1 MIPYVDMTARNAPI
15 REELIRVI
23 TEVVDSG
30 NYVGGRFVEEF
41 ERSFAAYCGTAHCV
55 GVGSG
60 TEALW
65 LTMAA
70 MGVGPGDEVI
80 TSPMTFA
87 ATVEA
92 ICLTGA
98 KPVFADIDE
107 RTYTLDPDAFVK
119 AITPRTKVVIP
130 VHLFGQPA
138 AMDAILRIA
147 GERGI
152 RVIEDAAQAHGAEYF
167 GRKAGSMGDAGCF
180 SFYPSKNLGAMG
192 EAGAVVTHDDDLAM
206 KVRMLRDHGQTGKNR
221 HTLVGW
227 NSRLDAIQ
235 AAVLSV
241 KLRYLDRDNRLRRDL
256 AMRYHQKL
264 AGLPDLLLPRV
275 IEGGGHV
282 YHVYALRV
290 SERRALLEALEA
302 AEIGFG
308 IHYPTPVHLQPAYRS
323 LGHES
328 GDFPVAE
335 RCASEFVSL
344 PIYPELNYAQTS
356 QVIDAIR
363 SCVGVCVNA

>member
-1 MIPYVDMTARNAPI
+1 MIPFVDMTARHAPI
-15 REELIRVI
+15 REELIRVL

-30 NYVGGRFVEEF
+30 SYVGGRFVEEF
-41 ERSFAAYCGTAHCV
+41 ERSFADYCGTAHCI

-70 MGVGPGDEVI
+70 MGIGPGDEVI

-107 RTYTLDPDAFVK
+107 RTYTMDPEAFSR
-119 AITPRTKVVIP
+119 AITPRTKAVIP

-138 AMDAILRIA
+138 EMDAILRIA

-152 RVIEDAAQAHGAEYF
+152 RVIEDAAQSHGAEYF
-167 GRKAGSMGDAGCF
+167 GRKTGSMGDAGCF

-192 EAGAVVTHDDDLAM
+192 EGGAVITHDDDLAM
-206 KVRMLRDHGQTGKNR
+206 KLRMLRDHGQTGKNR

-235 AAVLSV
+235 AAVLGV

-256 AMRYHQKL
+256 ALRYQQGL

-275 IEGGGHV
+275 VEGGSHV

-290 SERRALLEALEA
+290 CDRPSLLESLET

-323 LGHES
+323 LGYES

-335 RCASEFVSL
+335 RCAAEFVSL
-344 PIYPELNYAQTS
+344 PIYPELNYAQS
-356 QVIDAIR
+356 SRVIDAIK

>member
-1 MIPYVDMTARNAPI
+1 MIPFLDMTARHAPI
-15 REELIRVI
+15 REELLRVL

-30 NYVGGRFVEEF
+30 SYVGGRYVEEF
-41 ERSFAAYCGTAHCV
+41 ERNFAAYCGTSHCI

-70 MGVGPGDEVI
+70 MGIGPGDEVV

-107 RTYTLDPDAFVK
+107 RTYTLCPAAFERV
-119 AITPRTKVVIP
+119 ITPRTKAVIP

-138 AMDAILRIA
+138 AMDVISRIA

-152 RVIEDAAQAHGAEYF
+152 RVIEDAAQAHGAEYL
-167 GRKAGSMGDAGCF
+167 GHKAGSMGGAGCF
-180 SFYPSKNLGAMG
+180 SFYPSKNLGALG
-192 EAGAVVTHDDDLAM
+192 EGGAVVTNDDDLAM
-206 KVRMLRDHGQTGKNR
+206 KLRMLRDHGQTGKNR

-235 AAVLSV
+235 AAVLGV

-256 AMRYHQKL
+256 AMRYHQGL
-264 AGLPDLLLPRV
+264 AGLPDLFPPRV
-275 IEGGGHV
+275 VEGGSHV

-290 SERRALLEALEA
+290 RDRWPMLESLEA
-302 AEIGFG
+302 AEVEFG
-308 IHYPTPVHLQPAYRS
+308 IHYPTPMHLQPAYRS
-323 LGHES
+323 LGHQA

-335 RCASEFVSL
+335 RCAAEFVSL
-344 PIYPELNYAQTS
+344 PIYPELTYAQSTR
-356 QVIDAIR
+356 VIEAVR